1 MEAPTTTKG
10 HRVLS
15 KWDLPSLMTMDVDL
29 IPPPQHANLAL
40 CNPSLSLELESP
52 PPEITNQSVAFWS
65 LLYTPHFLWSPHRPP
80 VLSLG
85 KWDAPSGR
93 ESAVE

>member
-1 MEAPTTTKG
+1 MEAPSTTKG

-15 KWDLPSLMTMDVDL
+15 KWDLPSLMTMHADL
-29 IPPPQHANLAL
+29 IPLSQHASLAL
-40 CNPSLSLELESP
+40 CNPSLSLELESL
-52 PPEITNQSVAFWS
+52 PPEMTNQSVAFWS

-80 VLSLG
+80 VLFLG
-85 KWDAPSGR
+85 KWEAPSRG